1 MNYAYSLKQMICT
14 QYFII
19 LCRNS
24 WPVILIFN
32 PRRASAYLMQK
43 NQGQRSVCLIDRVE
57 TYGQKDGHDQFYY
70 LFR

>member
-1 MNYAYSLKQMICT
+1 MNYAYSLNQMICT

-32 PRRASAYLMQK
+32 PRRASVYLMQK
-43 NQGQRSVCLIDRVE
+43 IKVRGQFV
-57 TYGQKDGHDQFYY
+57 
-70 LFR
+70 